1 MSTTER
7 TERANRLCRRLA
19 GDVAAIAP
27 AGLGTW
33 DRAWE
38 IVDPPSAELLA
49 ALTAWEATGDE
60 EAVAAVKAAYDA
72 VLAAWREA
80 ARQYREVAR

>member
-1 MSTTER
+1 MTSR
-7 TERANRLCRRLA
+7 TEKARRLCARLA

-33 DRAWE
+33 DQAWA

-49 ALTAWEATGDE
+49 ALTAWEATGDDDT
-60 EAVAAVKAAYDA
+60 VAAVKVAYDA
-72 VLAAWREA
+72 VLDAWREA